1 MYVIVVYDVEVE
13 RINKVRAFLRRRLHW
28 VQNSAFEGEVTEAKL
43 EKIKEGLLKI
53 INKERDCIYIYKL
66 PDKKFMEREVVGIAK
81 ALFERIY

>member
-1 MYVIVVYDVEVE
+1 
-13 RINKVRAFLRRRLHW
+13 
-28 VQNSAFEGEVTEAKL
+28 
-43 EKIKEGLLKI
+43 LLKI